1 MRKVFSFGKI
11 RFEGQRKRV
20 NSVEVTLEL
29 RKWGGDAT
37 FRIDL
42 KTGERVTTGR
52 TPEYTELSICGD
64 IWNARHTDII
74 CCGQCLDTI
83 AEYRD
88 QLSNKETFD
97 ELYDLWKH
105 YHLNGLHAGT
115 TEQEA
120 VVDEWKKA
128 GNAYD
133 YVAVCEMLK
142 ERGLY
147 EMDYTGLSIGRR
159 YENEPYRYG
168 QAWLVRELPE
178 EIIEQVKKLCAKCV

>member
-1 MRKVFSFGKI
+1 MKKVFNLGKI
-11 RFEGQRKRV
+11 KFDGQRKRV

-29 RKWGGDAT
+29 RERGGDAT
-37 FRIDL
+37 FRIDS
-42 KTGERVTTGR
+42 KTGERVITGK

-74 CCGQCLDTI
+74 CGGQCLDTI

-88 QLSNKETFD
+88 QLSSKEIFD
-97 ELYDLWKH
+97 ELYDLWRH

-115 TEQEA
+115 LEQEA
-120 VVDEWKKA
+120 AVNEWKKA
-128 GNAYD
+128 GNTYD
-133 YVAVCEMLK
+133 YDTVCGMLK

-147 EMDYTGLSIGRR
+147 EVDYTGVSVGRR

-178 EIIEQVKKLCAKCV
+178 KVIERVVELCKKCA